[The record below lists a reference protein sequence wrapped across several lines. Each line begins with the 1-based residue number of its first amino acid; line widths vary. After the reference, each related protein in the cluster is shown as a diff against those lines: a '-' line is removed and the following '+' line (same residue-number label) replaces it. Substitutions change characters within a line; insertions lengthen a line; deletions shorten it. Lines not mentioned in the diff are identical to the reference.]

1 MDTRIEIYKDGLW
14 QALQLEN
21 DAVIKY
27 NAVINRVGKV
37 ASREISHTNTFSL
50 PYIYRNIQVLGLNQ
64 FNPTLMA
71 KAMNAKYKA
80 RFYVEEKL
88 LQEGFLVINNTNDGK
103 IKVNFIDDAL
113 SIIEKWG
120 EISYE
125 DLLKSELEFPTDI
138 QDAIDELRDHT
149 ASSSQGIDVVG
160 DLGTRGYP
168 IVAFPN
174 NLNQIGDSFNRDAND
189 IRHDNHVNPF
199 QSRPAFN
206 VKAFIDI
213 ITETYGYTPIYD
225 SSVNWDLIADTYMT
239 ADGANQNN
247 EEENSTV
254 TILNNTTAAEDA
266 HYRALSYFG
275 PVDPVTE
282 EQYNYKFRCQTF
294 FLVGQV
300 GWPVSETTPI
310 STPGYYWPTN
320 GDSPN
325 FNQPGGSNAYLD
337 APILYRPDFTNG
349 YAGHIRWTAN
359 IPYNFHSRRVAI
371 TVWYRTGNSDP
382 LGHRVLLD
390 PLGGT
395 AVPEITFGNE
405 YDLDVTMDKSYFSVL
420 PTNTFWVMGV
430 TLDYHRHNQ
439 INSTESRLL
448 NMRIEETILE
458 GDVIAF
464 DEFDQFSPSKIDLS
478 FAASKKTLKKLLSA
492 IMHKEGILMNI
503 KESTKEIKFFN
514 YNHYATQ
521 RDNGNSSN
529 WSDMMLEYNPVKYN
543 TDYGNAFGRLNHV
556 SLTDPFKGNVY
567 PISLTT
573 QGESSKY
580 KEYAQ
585 NEVKDFKDVSNVVY
599 VDNSSAEDWYEYEID
614 GLGLVEKTGVIPSI
628 FSMKANGS
636 TQGAILNLPKLAN
649 VNYARIPDGV
659 ASWYQLVDNAI
670 RVEAE
675 FLLTVDTIRYLDLSK
690 PVFVEQ
696 LGGFYII
703 EEIKGYT
710 NGSTPTKVKLIKL
723 IDIIEPKSGQVN
735 DPKLITV
742 GGSKSPSQ
750 GDTKYEIGS
759 YVNLHDYAITS
770 GTITAVQYDAH
781 PKDGGVVTGLSFSE
795 SISNTT
801 SSFTADVTSI
811 DVEDTFLSVFSE
823 TSVTTAQEGWYE
835 VTTELTGTA
844 TGFAA
849 ASTPTI
855 TSSVDIVYLGDTAAP
870 TPELRILINYQQ
882 SEILD
887 GGKMA
892 FDYTLINYLD
902 DTDISVTCEYQ
913 KLTGPNG
920 TAVGPVVIDTSLSNL
935 VEGKGT
941 IEIQFPE
948 ETEFYRVIFKTT
960 EADSVSN
967 AFDGFYVI

>member
-50 PYIYRNIQVLGLNQ
+50 PYIHRNIQVLGLNE
-64 FNPTLMA
+64 FNPTKMA
-71 KAMNAKYKA
+71 KAMNAKYEA

-88 LQEGFLVINNTNDGK
+88 LQIGFLVINNTNDGK

-120 EISYE
+120 ETSYE
-125 DLLKSELEFPTDI
+125 QLLKNETLVFPSDYQT
-138 QDAIDELRDHT
+138 AIDDLRDYSLP
-149 ASSSQGIDVVG
+149 SSSVPTHLNNVG
-160 DLGTRGYP
+160 SRGYP
-168 IVAFPN
+168 IALYPN
-174 NLNQIGDSFNRDAND
+174 NLNQIGDSFNRDEDD

-199 QSRPAFN
+199 QSRPVFN
-206 VKAFIDI
+206 VKAFMDL
-213 ITETYGYTPIYD
+213 ITESYDYTPVYD
-225 SSVNWDLIADTYMT
+225 SSVDWDLIAETYMT
-239 ADGANQNN
+239 SDGANQNN
-247 EEENSTV
+247 EADNSTE
-254 TILNNTTAAEDA
+254 TIFNGTTATTNSG
-266 HYRALSYFG
+266 HYRALGYFG
-275 PVDPVTE
+275 PEDPETG
-282 EQYNYKFRCQTF
+282 EQTNYYFRSQTF
-294 FLVGQV
+294 FYVGQNPYQET
-300 GWPVSETTPI
+300 WPI
-310 STPGYYWPTN
+310 NAPGYYWPN
-320 GDSPN
+320 YID
-325 FNQPGGSNAYLD
+325 FNQPGGQNAYNQK
-337 APILYRPDFTNG
+337 PILYRPDFSNG
-349 YAGHIRWTAN
+349 YTGAIRWTAN
-359 IPYNFHSRRVAI
+359 VPHNFHERRVEI
-371 TVWYRTGNSDP
+371 TVWWRSGSGSAAALP
-382 LGHRVLLD
+382 VRLD
-390 PLGGT
+390 PIGGVP
-395 AVPEITFGNE
+395 VPEITFGTE
-405 YDLDVTMDKSYFSVL
+405 YDFDMTFQKSYFSVI
-420 PTNTFWVMGV
+420 PAGAIYMMGICV
-430 TLDYHRHNQ
+430 DYHRHQ
-439 INSTESRLL
+439 QANSTEARLL
-448 NMRIEETILE
+448 NMRIEETILQ
-458 GDVIAF
+458 GDVVAF
-464 DEFDQFSPSKIDLS
+464 DEFDQYAPSSLDLS
-478 FAASKKTLKKLLSA
+478 YAASKKTVKKLLSA

-503 KESTKEIKFFN
+503 NNKTKEIKFFN

-521 RDNGNSSN
+521 RDNSNYSN
-529 WSDMMLEYNPVKYN
+529 WSNMMLEYNPVKYN
-543 TDYGNAFGRLNHV
+543 TDYGNAFGTLNHV
-556 SLTDPFKGNVY
+556 SLSDPFQGNVY
-567 PISLTT
+567 PITLIN
-573 QGESSKY
+573 QGELSKY

-585 NEVKDFKDVSNVVY
+585 NEVKDLKDVSNVVF
-599 VDNSSAEDWYEYEID
+599 VDNTTKDDWYEYEID
-614 GLGLVEKTGVIPSI
+614 GLGLVEQNGLISSI
-628 FSMKANGS
+628 FCMRADGT
-636 TQGAILNLPKLAN
+636 TQGSIANLPKLAN

-675 FLLTVDTIRYLDLSK
+675 FLLTIDTIRNLDLSE
-690 PVFVEQ
+690 PIYVEQ

-723 IDIIEPKSGQVN
+723 IDQIVPKSGQNN
-735 DPKLITV
+735 DPILTTA
-742 GGSKSPSQ
+742 GGSKTPS
-750 GDTKYEIGS
+750 GGGTKYEIGS
-759 YVNLHDYAITS
+759 YVSLFDYAITS

-795 SISNTT
+795 SIDNTT
-801 SSFTADVTSI
+801 SQFTADATSI
-811 DVEDTFLSVFSE
+811 DAEDFFLAAFSE

-835 VTTELTGTA
+835 VTTEITGTA

-849 ASTPTI
+849 TATPTI

-870 TPELRILINYQQ
+870 TPELKIIINYKQ

-902 DTDISVTCEYQ
+902 DTDVPVTCEYQ

-920 TAVGPVVIDTSLSNL
+920 TAVGSVITDTSLSNL
-935 VEGKGT
+935 VEATGT